1 MSDVL
6 PYFDSWE
13 ELRRYV
19 IEKTFQGDKHGHPP
33 RALAYAFSDPMPAVG
48 MFASLGALK
57 QVAIASEN
65 RQFAEGV
72 QAGISRV
79 IDEYCAPPHPPGPWP
94 WPPSV
99 IAFEL
104 ATMANALRESRLRT
118 GILEVASQLFQKN
131 LERVRYPWQIRFS
144 RQTFRPFSIKQR
156 E

>member
-1 MSDVL
+1 MSDVP

-13 ELRRYV
+13 ELGRYV
-19 IEKTFQGDKHGHPP
+19 INETLHRGKNGHPP
-33 RALAYAFSDPMPAVG
+33 GTFAYALSDPMPMVG

-79 IDEYCAPPHPPGPWP
+79 IDDYCSRPHPHGPWP
-94 WPPSV
+94 PPPSV

-104 ATMANALRESRLRT
+104 ATMANALLESWLRT
-118 GILEVASQLFQKN
+118 GILEVASQLFQKS
-131 LERVRYPWQIRFS
+131 LETVRQGA
-144 RQTFRPFSIKQR
+144 RPFG
-156 E
+156 